1 MDCRGSCAD
10 ESRCCAGPYQGYY
23 QTPLMK
29 QQCITSILVASAL
42 QSTGVNCNPAWLPL
56 NGSTFLQYNSTTY
69 NDDMAWAATWMYR
82 YAVNSRASTAV
93 RTLQHVVKD

>member
-1 MDCRGSCAD
+1 
-10 ESRCCAGPYQGYY
+10 
-23 QTPLMK
+23 MK
-29 QQCITSILVASAL
+29 QQCITSISVASAL

-82 YAVNSRASTAV
+82 CDVILSASTAV
-93 RTLQHVVKD
+93 CFPAACHHGTID